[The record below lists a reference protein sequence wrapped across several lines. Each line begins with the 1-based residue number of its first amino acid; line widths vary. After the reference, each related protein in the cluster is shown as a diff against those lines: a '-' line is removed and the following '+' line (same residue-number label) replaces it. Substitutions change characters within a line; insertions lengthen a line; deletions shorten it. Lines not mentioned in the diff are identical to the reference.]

1 MNQTEK
7 EEKTV
12 ASHFFINYYPAPS
25 YFNDFHEKMSF
36 KEALAILPK
45 DTRISLDTTGSL
57 TINGHTRDEFVAH
70 GCPYK
75 PIDDNGNTWVI
86 YGIVSADEP
95 DRGRGLPDSELTF
108 EGTAEFENTVYTIK
122 FSGGQDYDEI
132 FKKVKGEVTL
142 TEDTYEKIRVYL
154 RDEVLPLYPRDVHIR
169 KI

>member
-1 MNQTEK
+1 
-7 EEKTV
+7 
-12 ASHFFINYYPAPS
+12 
-25 YFNDFHEKMSF
+25 MSF

-75 PIDDNGNTWVI
+75 PIDDNGNMWVI

-95 DRGRGLPDSELTF
+95 DREGLPNYSSLIF
-108 EGTAEFENTVYTIK
+108 EGTAKFENTVYAIK
-122 FSGGQDYDEI
+122 FDSKEYYSDHDKI

-142 TEDTYEKIRVYL
+142 TKDTCEKIRVYL
-154 RDEVLPLYPRDVHIR
+154 RDEVRPFYPAEKYD
-169 KI
+169 